1 MKPPSNV
8 KTPAQYIA
16 SLPADRAKTIATVR
30 ALVNKH
36 IPRGYDECLVW
47 GTIGWTIPLS
57 RYPDTY
63 NKQPIC
69 YVALSSQKN
78 YCSLY
83 LMGAFWSASQLE
95 QLKAAFKAAGKKL
108 DMGKCCVHFESP
120 DDLPLEAIGKLI
132 SAISSEKWIEM
143 YEQSRLLTKAG
154 QAQKAKQGAPS
165 AQQGGRQA
173 RRHKASAVNFS
184 SMTRRYLA
192 TTTFSIAVAGAL
204 AIAACSSE
212 RQGDARRRTVPT
224 SPSVASTCCVSR
236 IPFQAITS
244 ATATRPRSTNRMPV
258 SADRASTRD
267 RSELLKRALKNST
280 GLV

>member
-1 MKPPSNV
+1 MTIWAGIGRKLSSTSRIPLRPFVVILLGRALTEKTDVEKQVWRNRSGRSDRGPAPARSHFVREDDESMKPPSNV

-16 SLPADRAKTIATVR
+16 SLPASRAKTIETVR

-95 QLKAAFKAAGKKL
+95 QLKAAFKAAGKNL

-120 DDLPLEAIGKLI
+120 DDLPIEGIGKLI
-132 SAISSEKWIEM
+132 SAIPSEKWIEM
-143 YEQSRLLTKAG
+143 YEQSRLMTKAE
-154 QAQKAKQGAPS
+154 QARIAKQS
-165 AQQGGRQA
+165 ALSASKVAAERVDTKRGR
-173 RRHKASAVNFS
+173 S
-184 SMTRRYLA
+184 
-192 TTTFSIAVAGAL
+192 
-204 AIAACSSE
+204 
-212 RQGDARRRTVPT
+212 T
-224 SPSVASTCCVSR
+224 SPA
-236 IPFQAITS
+236 
-244 ATATRPRSTNRMPV
+244 
-258 SADRASTRD
+258 
-267 RSELLKRALKNST
+267 
-280 GLV
+280 

>member
-1 MKPPSNV
+1 VLAHGWHLRDAHSPGRRLVFKPSVIHFVREDQQSMKPPSNV

-16 SLPADRAKTIATVR
+16 SLTADRAKTIATVR

-69 YVALSSQKN
+69 YVALSSQKT

-83 LMGAFWSASQLE
+83 LMGAFWSARQLE
-95 QLKAAFKAAGKKL
+95 QLKAAFRAAGKKL

-132 SAISSEKWIEM
+132 SAISSEKWIDM
-143 YEQSRLLTKAG
+143 YEQSRLKTKAG
-154 QAQKAKQGAPS
+154 QAQMAKQGAPS
-165 AQQGGRQA
+165 ARKVA
-173 RRHKASAVNFS
+173 AKRAD
-184 SMTRRYLA
+184 TRR
-192 TTTFSIAVAGAL
+192 
-204 AIAACSSE
+204 
-212 RQGDARRRTVPT
+212 RR
-224 SPSVASTCCVSR
+224 
-236 IPFQAITS
+236 
-244 ATATRPRSTNRMPV
+244 
-258 SADRASTRD
+258 
-267 RSELLKRALKNST
+267 
-280 GLV
+280 